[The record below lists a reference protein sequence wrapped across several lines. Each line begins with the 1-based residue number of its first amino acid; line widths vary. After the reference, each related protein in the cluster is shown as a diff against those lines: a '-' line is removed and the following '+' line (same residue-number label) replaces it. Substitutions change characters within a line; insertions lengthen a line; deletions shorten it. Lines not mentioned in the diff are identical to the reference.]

1 MASSSIARADRRR
14 ILLRALSIAASTVPY
29 GAAFGVIA
37 ADAGLTLWETVGFSS
52 FVFTGSAQ
60 FAAVAILGNGGAMAA
75 AVGAG
80 LLLNLRSLA
89 FGIVLAPDL
98 AGARWWRAIVS
109 QLVIDESTAVATA
122 EREPAL
128 RRYGFLAGGV
138 AVFALWNLSTVIG
151 AAGLRSAGNVVE
163 RWGLDATI
171 PAAFLALLW
180 PRLRDAAQRRVAL
193 GGVLIAVLL
202 TPVAPAGI
210 PVVAAIAAVA
220 AGGRRR

>member
-1 MASSSIARADRRR
+1 MASPAIARADRRR

-60 FAAVAILGNGGAMAA
+60 FAAVAILGNGGAVAA

-98 AGARWWRAIVS
+98 AGPRWWRAIVS

-122 EREPAL
+122 ERQPVL

-138 AVFALWNLSTVIG
+138 GVFALWNLSTVIG
-151 AAGLRSAGNVVE
+151 AAGLQSAGNVVE

-180 PRLRDAAQRRVAL
+180 PRLRDPAQRRVAL

-220 AGGRRR
+220 VGGRRR